1 VARVLIVEDDLPQ
14 RELYRE
20 VLRAAG
26 HEVVEARN
34 GLEGIE
40 RLKTDPALVLLDMM
54 MPAANGLEFLEKLR
68 ASDAHKSLPVIV
80 ISGAAT
86 EDWAV
91 RGGANYYLTKPVDI
105 RVLAELVNGVIRRT

>member
-1 VARVLIVEDDLPQ
+1 MARVLIVEDDLRQ

-20 VLRAAG
+20 VLRAEG
-26 HEVVEARN
+26 HEVIEARN

-40 RLKTDPALVLLDMM
+40 LLKTDPALVLLDMM
-54 MPAANGLEFLEKLR
+54 MPAANGLEFLEKLH

-86 EDWAV
+86 EEWAV
-91 RGGANYYLTKPVDI
+91 RGAANYYLTKPVDI
-105 RVLAELVNGVIRRT
+105 RVLAELVNGVVRRT